1 MLLLHEMNGLLLD
14 AVIAADIAAWCPM
27 QRSRESLMKLTIAR
41 RLWGGFGIMVM
52 LTLAVGALSYSGARS
67 LSASTADLVEIK
79 NDIEAGSNSQISLV
93 MARLRLKDYLLTNEA
108 TDLEEYRKWSRTF
121 EERLEVSRASFQNP
135 ERVRLLGDVERGY
148 VTFKQAADR
157 VIEIIPQQNKLLNES
172 VLPGIAATIDRLQA
186 ARESAA
192 AERNI
197 ETLVPVSTAL
207 IDVAGAKGRLLLFLK
222 LGQEADFAS
231 SIDDLQ
237 RAVAA
242 AESAFTITKG
252 STCHEDIASALES
265 VTPLSE
271 HFTTLGNL
279 ARERNSLVSTLDV
292 VGPEIRKAGTKI
304 CDSLNV
310 TVEEIKSTT
319 LSTASRTIGVII
331 GAITIS
337 TLLGAI
343 IAFFIAR
350 SIVHPIALMVARLK
364 DIAQGE
370 GDLTQRVDDSRPD
383 ELGELA
389 KWFNTFVQRIHDVIS
404 EVSSSS
410 NDVAA
415 AATEIAAS
423 TEQMSSAVS
432 QISSQSSQAASS
444 SKESGHAAEQG
455 GSVVRETISGIVAI
469 NEAAESSAMCVTDL
483 FKQSEQI
490 GAVIGVINDIADQT
504 NLLALNAAIEAARAG
519 EHGRGFAVVADEVR
533 KLAERTTK
541 ATEEVAASIK
551 SMQSK
556 TTEAVDLMNTGK
568 ERAQQGSAKAT
579 EAGDRLEAII
589 RASKE
594 VAALIEQIASATEQ
608 VGAGVSQSASASTAL
623 SSKAEG
629 LRSMV
634 STFKVS
640 GQTAGVGT
648 QNGSRKQKKQPSHV
662 EA

>member
-1 MLLLHEMNGLLLD
+1 
-14 AVIAADIAAWCPM
+14 
-27 QRSRESLMKLTIAR
+27 MKLTIAR
-41 RLWGGFGIMVM
+41 KLWGGFGVLVA
-52 LTLAVGALSYSGARS
+52 LTLTVGAVSYQGTRS
-67 LSASTADLVEIK
+67 LSAGASEMMVIKQDIASGSDL
-79 NDIEAGSNSQISLV
+79 QIALV
-93 MARLRLKDYLLTNEA
+93 MTRMKLKDYLLSNTQ
-108 TDLEEYRKWSRTF
+108 TDLEEFSKWSRDFQSNMT
-121 EERLEVSRASFQNP
+121 SRRANFQDP
-135 ERVRLLGDVERGY
+135 ERVRLLGEMERGFAEF
-148 VTFKQAADR
+148 TKAADR
-157 VIEIIPQQNKLLNES
+157 VT
-172 VLPGIAATIDRLQA
+172 TIVK
-186 ARESAA
+186 
-192 AERNI
+192 ERNTLLG
-197 ETLVPVSTAL
+197 ESLVPRLKETVRHLEAASDRATAEKDL
-207 IDVAGAKGRLLLFLK
+207 TTLTPVNGALTAVLRAEAGLLLFLRT
-222 LGQEADFAS
+222 GDEAEFA
-231 SIDDLQ
+231 DAM
-237 RAVAA
+237 RALDVATKQLAA
-242 AESAFTITKG
+242 AEEATKG
-252 STCHEDIASALES
+252 AACNQDVVDASTASATLLADAE
-265 VTPLSE
+265 
-271 HFTTLGNL
+271 TLG
-279 ARERNSLVSTLDV
+279 AMVRERNALVSQTLDV
-292 VGPEIRKAGTKI
+292 VGPAIRKSGTQIIEALHADGKRV
-304 CDSLNV
+304 DQASQQ
-310 TVEEIKSTT
+310 TS
-319 LSTASRTIGVII
+319 SRTMSMVI
-331 GAITIS
+331 GAVAVS
-337 TLLGAI
+337 TLLGGL

-350 SIVHPIALMVARLK
+350 SIVRPLALMVSRLK

-383 ELGELA
+383 EVGELA
-389 KWFNTFVQRIHDVIS
+389 TWFNTFVQRIHDVVS

-432 QISSQSSQAASS
+432 QISSQSAQAASS
-444 SKESGHAAEQG
+444 SKESGDAAEQG

-556 TTEAVDLMNTGK
+556 TTEAVELMNTGK

-579 EAGDRLEAII
+579 EAGDRLEAIV
-589 RASKE
+589 RSSKE

-640 GQTAGVGT
+640 GQSRDGGKQHA
-648 QNGSRKQKKQPSHV
+648 SRKQKHQPAL
-662 EA
+662 EQA